1 MSFEPIKNLLG
12 NAIDRSGD
20 PEALLASQVV
30 AAWPAAVK
38 EVMPEKT
45 WDKSAARK
53 LTGRQLT
60 VDVKGPTWAQEYKL
74 HFPQLIKEIN
84 RQVRRNVVRQIFF
97 RVR

>member
-1 MSFEPIKNLLG
+1 MPFEPIKNLLG

-20 PEALLASQVV
+20 PEALLASQVIS
-30 AAWPAAVK
+30 AWPAAVRA
-38 EVMPEKT
+38 VMPEIA
-45 WDKSAARK
+45 WDKSVAKK
-53 LTGRQLT
+53 LTGTQLT
-60 VDVKGPTWAQEYKL
+60 INVKGPTWAQEYKL